1 MKNDVNKK
9 AYIQKYFILIFLL
22 SAFYSFAQKAP
33 YYPANQWEHQ
43 SPSIFNIDTTKIKD
57 AISFAKNNESV
68 LPKNLWLSQAMQ
80 FGKEPFSDPIGPMA
94 ERGPTSGIII
104 YKGYIIA
111 EWGNPLA
118 VEMTHSVTKSMLSS
132 VVGIAYD
139 KGLIRSLEDKVF
151 TYLPPIEVVSHEG
164 LEISQ
169 NPIAKTS
176 FIYPFETA
184 HNRKINWDHL
194 LRQTSD
200 WEGVLWGKP
209 DWADRPSDKPSEW
222 TTRKRFEPGT
232 VYKYNDTRVNALV
245 LASTL
250 VWRKPLPEVLREN
263 VMDPIGASNTW
274 AWTGYKN
281 AWIVVDGKMIQSVT
295 GGGHFGGGM
304 FINAYD
310 MGRLGLLTLR
320 KGKWNGKQIL
330 SEDWIR
336 KATTPT
342 PANTGYGFMNYFLNT
357 DRKLYPSAPAS
368 AYAHI
373 GNGTNAIYVD
383 QENDLVAVVRWI
395 DDKSM
400 DGFIKLMLGALPAK
414 MTRSAAA
421 PEINRK

>member
-1 MKNDVNKK
+1 MK
-9 AYIQKYFILIFLL
+9 KYLSFLFLALASHLI
-22 SAFYSFAQKAP
+22 AQKP
-33 YYPANQWEHQ
+33 NYYPAANNWENK
-43 SPSIFNIDTTKIKD
+43 PSNFFQIDSSKISE
-57 AISFAKNNESV
+57 AISYAKSHEST

-80 FGKEPFSDPIGPMA
+80 YGKEPFSDPIGPMA
-94 ERGPTSGIII
+94 DRSPTSGIII

-111 EWGNPLA
+111 TWGNPA
-118 VEMTHSVTKSMLSS
+118 SVEMSNSVTKSMVSS
-132 VVGIAYD
+132 VVGLAYN

-151 TYLPPIEVVSHEG
+151 TYLPPIEVANMEG
-164 LEISQ
+164 GVISTQ
-169 NPIAKTS
+169 DPMAKTS

-184 HNRKINWDHL
+184 HNRKINWEHL

-209 DWADRPSDKPSEW
+209 DWADRPSDKSAEW

-232 VYKYNDTRVNALV
+232 FYKYNDTRVNALA
-245 LASTL
+245 LAATL

-263 VMDPIGASNTW
+263 IMNPIGASNTW

-281 AWIVVDGKMIQSVT
+281 SWIIADGKMIQSVV

-310 MGRLGLLTLR
+310 MGRFGLLTSR

-330 SEDWIR
+330 SEDWIE
-336 KATTPT
+336 KSTTPT
-342 PANTGYGFMNYFLNT
+342 SVHTEYGFMNYFLNT

-383 QENDLVAVVRWI
+383 NENEVVAVVRWI
-395 DDKSM
+395 DDKSL
-400 DGFIKLMLGALPAK
+400 DGFIKILLSALPIK
-414 MTRSAAA
+414 
-421 PEINRK
+421 K

>member
-1 MKNDVNKK
+1 MK
-9 AYIQKYFILIFLL
+9 KYLLFLL
-22 SAFYSFAQKAP
+22 AITSCNVIAQKGN
-33 YYPANQWEHQ
+33 YYPSATQWEHK
-43 SPSIFNIDTTKIKD
+43 SPTFFGIDSNKVKGAVD
-57 AISFAKNNESV
+57 FAKTHETTQ
-68 LPKNLWLSQAMQ
+68 PKNLWLSQAMQ

-94 ERGPTSGIII
+94 DRGPVAGIII

-111 EWGNPLA
+111 EWGNPSA
-118 VEMTHSVTKSMLSS
+118 VEMTHSVTKSFVSS
-132 VVGIAYD
+132 VVGLAYE
-139 KGLIRSLEDKVF
+139 KGLISSLDDKVY
-151 TYLPPIEVVSHEG
+151 TYLSPVELAATQDMPNE
-164 LEISQ
+164 

-176 FIYPFETA
+176 FIYPFETE
-184 HNRKINWDHL
+184 HNRKITWDHL

-209 DWADRPSDKPSEW
+209 DWADRPSDKIAEW

-232 VYKYNDTRVNALV
+232 VYKYNDTRVNALA
-245 LASTL
+245 LAATL

-263 VMDPIGASNTW
+263 IMNPIGASNTW

-281 AWIVVDGKMIQSVT
+281 AWIVIDGKLIQSVS

-320 KGKWNGKQIL
+320 KGNWNGKQIL

-342 PANTGYGFMNYFLNT
+342 VANTGYGFMNYFLNT
-357 DRKLYPSAPAS
+357 DRKLYPSAPAT

-383 QENDLVAVVRWI
+383 QENDLVVVVRWME
-395 DDKSM
+395 DKSI
-400 DGFIKLMLGALPAK
+400 DGFLQKLLSALPAK
-414 MTRSAAA
+414 
-421 PEINRK
+421 K

>member
-1 MKNDVNKK
+1 MK
-9 AYIQKYFILIFLL
+9 KYLAFFLL
-22 SAFYSFAQKAP
+22 VSTFHAYAQKAI
-33 YYPANQWEHQ
+33 YYPTANHWEHKT
-43 SPSIFNIDTTKIKD
+43 PSFFNIDTNKIKE
-57 AISFAKNNESV
+57 AISYAKVHESNS
-68 LPKNLWLSQAMQ
+68 PKNLWLSQAMQ
-80 FGKEPFSDPIGPMA
+80 YAKEPFSDPIGPMA
-94 ERGPTSGIII
+94 DRGPTAGIII

-111 EWGNPLA
+111 EWGNPSA
-118 VEMTHSVTKSMLSS
+118 VEMTHSVTKSMVSS

-139 KGLIRSLEDKVF
+139 KGLIRSLADNVF
-151 TYLPPIEVVSHEG
+151 TYLPPIEVANNEG
-164 LEISQ
+164 IETNQ

-184 HNRKINWDHL
+184 HNRKINWEHL

-209 DWADRPSDKPSEW
+209 DWADRPTDKPEEW
-222 TTRKRFEPGT
+222 TTRKRFEPGS
-232 VYKYNDTRVNALV
+232 VYKYNDTRVNALA
-245 LASTL
+245 LAATL

-263 VMDPIGASNTW
+263 LMNPIGASNTW

-281 AWIVVDGKMIQSVT
+281 AWIVVDGKMIQSVS

-304 FINAYD
+304 FINSYD

-320 KGKWNGKQIL
+320 KGNWNEKQLL

-342 PANTGYGFMNYFLNT
+342 SANANYGFMNYFLNT

-373 GNGTNAIYVD
+373 GNGTNAVYVD
-383 QENDLVAVVRWI
+383 AENDIVAVVRWI
-395 DDKSM
+395 DDKSL
-400 DGFIKLMLGALPAK
+400 DGFIKIMLSALPK
-414 MTRSAAA
+414 
-421 PEINRK
+421 K